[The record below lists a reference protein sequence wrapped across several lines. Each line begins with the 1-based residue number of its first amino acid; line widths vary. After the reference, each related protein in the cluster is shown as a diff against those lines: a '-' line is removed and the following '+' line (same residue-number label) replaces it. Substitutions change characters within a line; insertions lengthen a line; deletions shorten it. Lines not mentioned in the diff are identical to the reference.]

1 MRENDMKWQIKDV
14 SCAEILLGAQKSIFQ
29 SCCSQFDL
37 NNDSKVETLCFL
49 PPLKGNQ
56 GSNLSGNTRNQ

>member
-37 NNDSKVETLCFL
+37 NNDSKVETLCF
-49 PPLKGNQ
+49 
-56 GSNLSGNTRNQ
+56 